1 MRASDADRDA
11 AASLLGAG
19 CADGMLSVET
29 LELRLDRLLV
39 ARTREELQA
48 LVADVSRPPLAERI
62 RRAVERWRTRA
73 TDALVVVLP
82 DEHEPDLVLGRSS
95 GCDVVMADPSVSRR
109 HLEIRPTPAGG
120 WYAVDLGSTNGTW
133 LLGRRTARTA
143 VAPGDELVLG
153 HAVVRF
159 ER

>member
-19 CADGMLSVET
+19 CADGMLSVDT

-39 ARTREELQA
+39 ARTREELDA
-48 LVADVSRPPLAERI
+48 LVADVSRPSFAERL
-62 RRAVERWRTRA
+62 RRVLEGWRTRSR
-73 TDALVVVLP
+73 DAVVVALP
-82 DEHEPDLVLGRSS
+82 GECEPDLVLGRSS
-95 GCDVVMADPSVSRR
+95 RCDVVVDDPSVSRR

-133 LLGRRTARTA
+133 LLGRRTARVA
-143 VAPGDELVLG
+143 VSPGDELVLG

>member
-29 LELRLDRLLV
+29 LELRLERLLV
-39 ARTREELQA
+39 ARSREELQA
-48 LVADVSRPPLAERI
+48 LVADVSRPSLAERI
-62 RRAVERWRTRA
+62 RHALERWRTRA
-73 TDALVVVLP
+73 SDAVVVALP
-82 DEHEPDLVLGRSS
+82 GEGEPDLVLGRSS
-95 GCDVVMADPSVSRR
+95 RCDVVMADPSVSRR

-120 WYAVDLGSTNGTW
+120 WYAIDLGSTNGTW
-133 LLGRRTARTA
+133 LLGRRTARAA

>member
-11 AASLLGAG
+11 AAALLGAR

-29 LELRLDRLLV
+29 LELRLERLLV
-39 ARTREELQA
+39 ARSRAELAALIADAARPSLRERA
-48 LVADVSRPPLAERI
+48 
-62 RRAVERWRTRA
+62 RRAIARLTERAGT
-73 TDALVVVLP
+73 ALVVALP
-82 DEHEPDLVLGRSS
+82 AEGAPDVVVGRSRR
-95 GCDVVMADPSVSRR
+95 CDVAIADPTVSRR
-109 HLEIRPTPAGG
+109 HLEVRCTPAGG
-120 WYAVDLGSTNGTW
+120 WCAVDLGSTNGTW

-143 VAPGDELVLG
+143 ISPGDELVLG

>member
-1 MRASDADRDA
+1 VRASDADRDA
-11 AASLLGAG
+11 AASMLGAG
-19 CADGMLSVET
+19 CAEGMLSVET

-39 ARTREELQA
+39 ARTREELDA
-48 LVADVSRPPLAERI
+48 LVADVARPSLSERV

-73 TDALVVVLP
+73 GDAMVVALP
-82 DEHEPDLVLGRSS
+82 DEWEADLVLGRSS
-95 GCDVVMADPSVSRR
+95 RCDVVVDDPSVSRR

-120 WYAVDLGSTNGTW
+120 WYAVDLGSMNGTW
-133 LLGRRTARTA
+133 LLGRRTARAA
-143 VAPGDELVLG
+143 VSPGDELVLG

>member
-1 MRASDADRDA
+1 VRASDADRDA

-39 ARTREELQA
+39 ARTREELQS
-48 LVADVSRPPLAERI
+48 LVADVSRPSPAERI

-73 TDALVVVLP
+73 TDALVVALP

-95 GCDVVMADPSVSRR
+95 RCDVVMADPSVSRR

-133 LLGRRTARTA
+133 LLGRRTSRTA